1 MICSYRNYARAKGL
15 AAVEML
21 IVVPVLML
29 ILMSIAEFGNAFV
42 QYTNLNK
49 MAQSGVR
56 YATAG
61 VTGTSSYD
69 QIADVDE
76 IKNMVLYGNTAG
88 TGTPLMSGIQLGS
101 DTVPSDITVVHQN
114 GYVTITI
121 NHTYVPV
128 MTGFSSTINFAVPL
142 DASAM
147 MRTAP

>member
-1 MICSYRNYARAKGL
+1 MMRNYRSHSRLRGL

-21 IVVPVLML
+21 IVLPILMM

-49 MAQSGVR
+49 MAQSGIR

-61 VTGTSSYD
+61 VTGTASYD

-76 IKNMVLYGNTAG
+76 IKNMVVYGKTVVGDGASS
-88 TGTPLMSGIQLGS
+88 LMSGIDTS
-101 DTVPSDITVVHQN
+101 DVSVVHEN
-114 GYVTITI
+114 GYVTVTI

-128 MTGFSSTINFAVPL
+128 ITKFSSTLNFAVPL
-142 DASAM
+142 NASAM